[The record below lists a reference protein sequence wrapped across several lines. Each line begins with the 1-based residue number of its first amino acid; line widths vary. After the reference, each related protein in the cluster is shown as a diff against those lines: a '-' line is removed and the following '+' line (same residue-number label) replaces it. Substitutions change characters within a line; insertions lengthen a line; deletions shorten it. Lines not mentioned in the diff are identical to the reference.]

1 MICVLV
7 RVDFVTTIGLF
18 MFQGQ
23 FHTFNSF
30 VSWWPGPVG
39 STLARRLDHRHLEVT
54 VSFSHWAV
62 TCNPCVWKVN
72 LFHILEAEDWTT
84 VVLGADFLYPF
95 IFGRCWWG
103 SCCLGENMLKVR
115 GNMNKLRDKI
125 NAIAHCHS
133 WNNPAQQHASPAW
146 PFLVTW

>member
-1 MICVLV
+1 MLSVWFQFQYL
-7 RVDFVTTIGLF
+7 DNYSSYYTIQLRHIRNF
-18 MFQGQ
+18 
-23 FHTFNSF
+23 
-30 VSWWPGPVG
+30 
-39 STLARRLDHRHLEVT
+39 LAGALPHSQLDHRHLEVT

-84 VVLGADFLYPF
+84 EVLGADFLYPF

-115 GNMNKLRDKI
+115 GNTNKLRDKI